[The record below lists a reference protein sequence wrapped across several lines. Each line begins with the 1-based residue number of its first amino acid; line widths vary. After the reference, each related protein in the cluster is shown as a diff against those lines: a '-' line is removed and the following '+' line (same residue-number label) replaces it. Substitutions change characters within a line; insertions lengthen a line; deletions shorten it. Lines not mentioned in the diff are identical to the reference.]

1 MIVLGIDPAYRGPAG
16 FAVIDTRQPTHA
28 MIVAVEVLTFPRK
41 PPTAERLEILWNRAR
56 AYISDHRPAA
66 VGCETAYQ
74 GVNAQ
79 TNLGLAEAIGGLHW
93 LTLGER
99 LPFVRVAEVQQR
111 QIVQTY
117 PRALAER
124 WLGHI
129 ARRHWAHALD
139 AIAIA
144 QYAAGEAARLLRRA
158 A

>member
-56 AYISDHRPAA
+56 AYISDYRPAA

-99 LPFVRVAEVQQR
+99 LRIFFRRATVD
-111 QIVQTY
+111 QI
-117 PRALAER
+117 ACER
-124 WLGHI
+124 WPHL
-129 ARRHWAHALD
+129 AKLR
-139 AIAIA
+139 AIHS
-144 QYAAGEAARLLRRA
+144 
-158 A
+158 